1 MTLRNAVC
9 RTSTVWIA
17 VAALLLSPARTWAA
31 RLATA
36 SLSADNFLQDSQD
49 AQDKEQERRD
59 REQEA
64 RDREQEKRDRE
75 QEAHDRAQEKADRL
89 EELYEDGREAL
100 DEDRYDKAEAKFDQL
115 AQLKGPQTDAALY
128 WKRSEEHTSELQS
141 RLHLVCRLLLEKKT
155 YQAGLR
161 HDAVQPDIE

>member
-1 MTLRNAVC
+1 MTLRNAVA

-17 VAALLLSPARTWAA
+17 VAALLLPPARTWAA

-100 DEDRYDKAEAKFDQL
+100 DEDRYEIGRASWRE
-115 AQLKGPQTDAALY
+115 
-128 WKRSEEHTSELQS
+128 R
-141 RLHLVCRLLLEKKT
+141 VKT
-155 YQAGLR
+155 WGEGGTER
-161 HDAVQPDIE
+161 

>member
-75 QEAHDRAQEKADRL
+75 QEARDRAQEKVERL
-89 EELYEDGREAL
+89 QELYDDGREAL
-100 DEDRYDKAEAKFDQL
+100 DEDRYDQAEAKFKLL
-115 AQLKGPQTDAALY
+115 ADMSGP
-128 WKRSEEHTSELQS
+128 
-141 RLHLVCRLLLEKKT
+141 
-155 YQAGLR
+155 
-161 HDAVQPDIE
+161 